1 MSGVMGLHPVVSHRR
16 VPHAL
21 FVSEIKF
28 GALFDNLPE
37 DFDFLAT
44 G

>member
-1 MSGVMGLHPVVSHRR
+1 MGTHH
-16 VPHAL
+16 L
-21 FVSEIKF
+21 FPSLTRYSLTHFCSEIKF

-37 DFDFLAT
+37 GTDFLAT

>member
-1 MSGVMGLHPVVSHRR
+1 MLYSLTH
-16 VPHAL
+16 
-21 FVSEIKF
+21 FCSEIKF

-37 DFDFLAT
+37 GTDFLAT